1 MGTMVYFYTTSPV
14 APDFELD
21 VVTSEKRTD
30 SYTVTKY
37 PIESGAKITDH
48 VEDGGR
54 KWSVEGSIHAML
66 PSDPAKIPGR
76 LSSVKD
82 ALDSLAARKDAVTM
96 VSGYDTRKV
105 VIASWSYTHGTS
117 HGDSL
122 GVTMELEEVLTAGF
136 AYTQIPPGR
145 LMPKQARRSSPAA
158 AKGGTASPKA
168 APTKSSSKVRA
179 GIDRIRG
186 R

>member
-1 MGTMVYFYTTSPV
+1 MGTMVYLYTTSSV

-21 VVTSEKRTD
+21 VVLSEKRTD

-48 VEDGGR
+48 VEEGGR
-54 KWSVEGSIHAML
+54 KWSLEGTIHAML
-66 PSDPAKIPGR
+66 PSDPTKIPGR
-76 LSSVKD
+76 LSSIKD

-105 VIASWSYTHGTS
+105 VIASWSYSHGAS

-122 GVTMELEEVLTAGF
+122 GVTLELEEVLTAGYAF
-136 AYTQIPPGR
+136 TQIPPGR
-145 LMPKQARRSSPAA
+145 LKPKQARRSSPAA
-158 AKGGTASPKA
+158 AKGGAVSPKA
-168 APTKSSSKVRA
+168 APTKSSSKLRA
-179 GIDRIRG
+179 GINRVRG